1 MDGLMDRKVVTVFVK
16 VDDLCPMTD
25 TTDDL
30 LMI

>member
-1 MDGLMDRKVVTVFVK
+1 MDDGPQSGDLFVK